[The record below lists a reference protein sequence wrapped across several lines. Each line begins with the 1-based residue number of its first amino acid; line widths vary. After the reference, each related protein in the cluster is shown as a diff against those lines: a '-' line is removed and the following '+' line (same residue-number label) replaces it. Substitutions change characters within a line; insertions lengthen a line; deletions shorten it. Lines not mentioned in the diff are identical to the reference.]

1 MSKGVYFIFQ
11 IIWSIIVASV
21 VWYFYP
27 ANGAFDFSFKTD
39 FKEAGLYFVCG
50 VVAYLIFTGIQM
62 ILGRETIRNWSK
74 GILVV
79 TLIVAVIMF
88 VLGKYT
94 EQYAVQMLNST
105 LDLGLFIGI

>member
-39 FKEAGLYFVCG
+39 FKEALTSRKQACILSAVLL
-50 VVAYLIFTGIQM
+50 LI
-62 ILGRETIRNWSK
+62 
-74 GILVV
+74 
-79 TLIVAVIMF
+79 
-88 VLGKYT
+88 
-94 EQYAVQMLNST
+94 
-105 LDLGLFIGI
+105 